1 MNYHYGNNS
10 IYYYNQ
16 NYMNNNMNS
25 SQSNYHFNNNIY
37 NQNLNANPQT
47 SIGQIN
53 LNNKIN
59 YYNNSNQINTNIQ
72 NIQNNNLGNY
82 GIRNSFN
89 NNVQFFDNNR
99 SINSSINYS
108 NNGGYSNTNNN
119 YNVNNNMN
127 LNRNSLI
134 VNSYNNVNN
143 NQNNNNQNKNYN
155 NYYRYNYNY
164 QNNNNYRN
172 QNNNLNNNVY
182 NNSQNSINISQNNYS
197 NNNLINY
204 NNNYYNNQINNFNN
218 NVFNN
223 SQNSIN
229 ISQNIYNNNLYNN
242 QNNNFNKNIF
252 NNSQNNIN
260 ISQNIYN
267 NNNLNNYNN
276 NLYNI
281 QNNNLNKNIFISYNN
296 DINNNNQIKPI
307 PEENTQKNYEIKLDF
322 MIRAR
327 GLANVGATCYM
338 NATLQCFYHVKAL
351 SENLINDK
359 EINSGMEITYCYKKL
374 IEELTGCT
382 DKTKFMID
390 AKNFTTNQKIK
401 DYIEPNEFK
410 EIIGDKN
417 PLFKGIKACDSK
429 DLILFLL
436 ENMDNELTI
445 RNNRGAPKKVFYG
458 NNVSQMDKDFF
469 KKCHNSIVA
478 DLFYGFKSTRMVC
491 QSCRHTDEN
500 YSVFNFLIFPLE
512 KYYNSLNQNNNV
524 NNYNNYNNGIQLFN
538 NYNGYNYNGFKF
550 YGNNSMQFNLNGI
563 NSPTSFGLTNRFN
576 LNNNIQRKLNLYQ
589 CFSEYQKAEILTGQN
604 KIYCNKCKQ
613 NSNAF
618 TQDEIYKA
626 PNVLIL
632 IINRGK
638 GNTFKCD
645 LDFPT
650 TLDISSYVK
659 NKNISPKIYNLIGV
673 ISHLGDSSMDGH
685 FIAMCKHFDGNWYLF
700 NDSIV
705 AQISD
710 NEITRKGIPYILFYQ
725 NKDLKV

>member
-1 MNYHYGNNS
+1 MNYQYGNNG
-10 IYYYNQ
+10 IYYYNK
-16 NYMNNNMNS
+16 NYMNNNMNLS
-25 SQSNYHFNNNIY
+25 RNNYNFNYNIY
-37 NQNLNANPQT
+37 NQNLNANRQI
-47 SIGQIN
+47 SIGQTN
-53 LNNKIN
+53 LNNKN
-59 YYNNSNQINTNIQ
+59 YFYNNSNQMNTNIQ
-72 NIQNNNLGNY
+72 NIQNNNLGNN
-82 GIRNSFN
+82 GMRNSLN
-89 NNVQFFDNNR
+89 NNVQFLDNNR
-99 SINSSINYS
+99 RINSSNNYS
-108 NNGGYSNTNNN
+108 INAGYSNINNNN
-119 YNVNNNMN
+119 YKVNNNMY
-127 LNRNSLI
+127 LNRNSLM
-134 VNSYNNVNN
+134 VHKYNNVNN
-143 NQNNNNQNKNYN
+143 NQYNNNQNKNFN
-155 NYYRYNYNY
+155 NYYSY
-164 QNNNNYRN
+164 NNNYQIKNQINN

-182 NNSQNSINISQNNYS
+182 NNSQNNINISQ

-223 SQNSIN
+223 SQNNLN
-229 ISQNIYNNNLYNN
+229 ISQNNFNNNNLNNYNNNLYNN
-242 QNNNFNKNIF
+242 QNNNFNNNIF
-252 NNSQNNIN
+252 NS
-260 ISQNIYN
+260 
-267 NNNLNNYNN
+267 
-276 NLYNI
+276 
-281 QNNNLNKNIFISYNN
+281 FNN
-296 DINNNNQIKPI
+296 DINNNNQITPI
-307 PEENTQKNYEIKLDF
+307 PEENTQKNYEIQLKF

-359 EINSGMEITYCYKKL
+359 EINNGMEITYCYKKL

-382 DKTKFMID
+382 DKTKFKID
-390 AKNFTTNQKIK
+390 MANYTPNQKLK

-410 EIIGDKN
+410 ELIGDKN

-445 RNNRGAPKKVFYG
+445 RNNRGAPKTVFYG
-458 NNVSQMDKDFF
+458 NNVSQMDKEFF

-512 KYYNSLNQNNNV
+512 KYYNSLNQNNNNV
-524 NNYNNYNNGIQLFN
+524 NSYNNYNNGMQLFN
-538 NYNGYNYNGFKF
+538 NYNGYNNYNGFNY
-550 YGNNSMQFNLNGI
+550 YGNNNMQFNLSRI
-563 NSPTSFGLTNRFN
+563 YAPTSFGSPNRLS

-604 KIYCNKCKQ
+604 MIYCNKCKQ

-626 PNVLIL
+626 SNVLIL

-645 LDFPT
+645 LDFPM
-650 TLDISSYVK
+650 TLDISNFVK
-659 NKNISPKIYNLIGV
+659 NKNISPKIYDLIGV

-705 AQISD
+705 AQISE

-725 NKDLKV
+725 NKDLKI